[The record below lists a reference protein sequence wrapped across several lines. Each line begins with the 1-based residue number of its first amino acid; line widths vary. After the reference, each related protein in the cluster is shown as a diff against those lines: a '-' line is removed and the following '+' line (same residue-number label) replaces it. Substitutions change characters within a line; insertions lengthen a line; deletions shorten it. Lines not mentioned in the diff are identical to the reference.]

1 MIVKYQESSRTFGFM
16 KELNQKNWTYLS
28 ISKPIISMM
37 VYTSNILTGISPL
50 KVISNKYKYLIFMR
64 ELDVMLY
71 VKSYFQ
77 IRISEWFPCLQTRV
91 KIKGKKKCN
100 SDMYISSL
108 MKLKDCLCSLKWMT
122 KFFEL
127 VFLLTNQAC

>member
-1 MIVKYQESSRTFGFM
+1 MTVKYEESSRTFGFM
-16 KELNQKNWTYLS
+16 EELNQKNWTSLP
-28 ISKPIISMM
+28 ISKPVISMM
-37 VYTSNILTGISPL
+37 VYTPNILTGISAL
-50 KVISNKYKYLIFMR
+50 KVISNKYKYLIFVR
-64 ELDVMLY
+64 EQDVQLY

-77 IRISEWFPCLQTRV
+77 VKTSEWFPCLQTRL

-100 SDMYISSL
+100 SDIYISSL